1 MTADGYATAFMAMPL
16 EKTKILISTNPEIE
30 AMVVYVDSQNEINT
44 FYSQGF
50 EDLIFD

>member
-1 MTADGYATAFMAMPL
+1 MAMPL
-16 EKTKILISTNPEIE
+16 EKTKILISTNSEIE

-50 EDLIFD
+50 QELIFD